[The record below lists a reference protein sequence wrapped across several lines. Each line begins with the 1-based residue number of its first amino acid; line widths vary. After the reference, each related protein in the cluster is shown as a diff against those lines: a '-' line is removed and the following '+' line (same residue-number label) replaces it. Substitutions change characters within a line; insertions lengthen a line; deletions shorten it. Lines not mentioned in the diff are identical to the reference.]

1 MSQNLIFDI
10 LDRKDSGLI
19 NLSFSYVSMPGS
31 TILHSGT
38 SSLGGQCEIETK
50 LLAPDWEIFVCGA
63 AFHLNVVDGDIL
75 CKILQVFQPC
85 CPED

>member
-31 TILHSGT
+31 TILHYGM
-38 SSLGGQCEIETK
+38 SSANEQCEIENIT
-50 LLAPDWEIFVCGA
+50 IGA
-63 AFHLNVVDGDIL
+63 CMGDFCL
-75 CKILQVFQPC
+75 RSGFSL
-85 CPED
+85 ERG